1 MDGTGPTSI
10 GGDRFADVAGYSRL
24 MGQDDS
30 GTLAALKAHRR
41 ELIDPKVAEYGG
53 RIVKTTGDGLLLE
66 FPSVV
71 DAVRC
76 SVDVQRGM
84 AERNA
89 GVPVDQRMDLRTG
102 INVGDIIIDGDDIF
116 GDGVNVAARLQ
127 TLSEPGGICVSRVVR
142 DQVFDKLSFAFE
154 ALGAQELKNIVLPVE
169 VYRLE
174 TGTTARE
181 RTIAVQAPLT
191 PQRIHAAADD
201 DIPSIAILPFVNLSG
216 NPANEYFADGLAE
229 ELLNVLSKIRGLR
242 VVSRTSSFY
251 FKGKDVDLATVAR
264 KLNVATILEGSVRAS
279 NTRVRIAVQLIQVS
293 TDSPIWSKTYDRELD
308 DIFALQDEIAQ
319 SIVVE
324 LRLGRVR
331 TNSDPNA
338 SGCEAA
344 EVADA
349 SRGRTMNREA
359 LQFFMRGRSL
369 ARRQT
374 RDDLARALEY
384 HQQALALD
392 PNFAWAWVGVG
403 SAHAALAGYGGN
415 VSVADGFRRAR
426 AATQRALDLE
436 PNLAAAHSILSWI
449 KLYCDWDWKGAEAS
463 CRRALELAPNDAG
476 VLRNA
481 AIVASNLRHDE
492 DAVALILRASMLDP
506 LDATGHRQIAMV
518 ELDAMHLDAAEA
530 ALARALECDPRVALT
545 HFTGG
550 LIHLAR
556 GHATEALDSFQRETL
571 EDYRLLGVTMAQH
584 TQGLHAES
592 AATLTELIE
601 KYAALS
607 PCQIAEAHAW
617 RGESD
622 LGFEWLDRAFYNRD
636 PRLVEIKTDSLLCNL
651 HDDSRWRPFLEKMG
665 FAE

>member
-1 MDGTGPTSI
+1 LAAIVS
-10 GGDRFADVAGYSRL
+10 ADVAGYSRL

-30 GTLAALKAHRR
+30 GTLAALKAHRL
-41 ELIDPKVAEYGG
+41 ELIDPKIAEYGG
-53 RIVKTTGDGLLLE
+53 RIVKSTGDGLLLE

-71 DAVRC
+71 DAVSC
-76 SVDVQRGM
+76 AVDVQRGM

-89 GVPVDQRMDLRTG
+89 GVSVDQRIDFRTG

-127 TLSEPGGICVSRVVR
+127 TLAEPGGICVSRIVR
-142 DQVFDKLSFAFE
+142 DQVFDKLSFAFQ
-154 ALGAQELKNIVLPVE
+154 ALGARDFKNIVQLVE
-169 VYRLE
+169 VYRLD
-174 TGTTARE
+174 TSTTAARK
-181 RTIAVQAPLT
+181 RTIAAPAPLP
-191 PQRIHAAADD
+191 PQPTLAAADD
-201 DIPSIAILPFVNLSG
+201 DIHSIAVLPFVNLSG
-216 NPANEYFADGLAE
+216 DPANEYFADGLAE

-264 KLNVATILEGSVRAS
+264 KLNVANILEGSVRTS

-293 TDSPIWSKTYDRELD
+293 TDSHIWSKTYDRELD

-324 LRLGRVR
+324 LRLGPRNPTTGR
-331 TNSDPNA
+331 DA
-338 SGCEAA
+338 SGYEAA
-344 EVADA
+344 EEIADA

-359 LQFFMRGRSL
+359 LQLFLRGRFL
-369 ARRQT
+369 ARRET

-384 HQQALALD
+384 HERALVLD
-392 PNFAWAWVGVG
+392 PKFAWAWVGAAT
-403 SAHAALAGYGGN
+403 AHAALAGYGGN

-449 KLYCDWDWKGAEAS
+449 KLYCDWDWTGADAS
-463 CRRALELAPNDAG
+463 SRRALELAPNDAG

-481 AIVASNLRHDE
+481 GIIASNLGQE
-492 DAVALILRASMLDP
+492 ENAIALILRASALDP
-506 LDATGHRQIAMV
+506 LDASGHRQMAMV

-530 ALARALECDPRVALT
+530 SLARALEVDPRLALT
-545 HFTGG
+545 HFTYG
-550 LIHLAR
+550 LIYLAR
-556 GHATEALDSFQRETL
+556 GRATEALMSFQRETH
-571 EDYRLLGVTMAQH
+571 EDYRLLGVSLAQH
-584 TQGLHAES
+584 AQGLHMES
-592 AATLTELIE
+592 SATLTELIE
-601 KYAALS
+601 KFAALS
-607 PCQIAEAHAW
+607 PCQIAMAYAC

-622 LGFEWLDRAFYNRD
+622 LAFEWLDRAFTSRD
-636 PRLVEIKTDSLLCNL
+636 PRLVEIKTESLLCNL
-651 HDDSRWRPFLEKMG
+651 HHDFRWRPFLEKMG